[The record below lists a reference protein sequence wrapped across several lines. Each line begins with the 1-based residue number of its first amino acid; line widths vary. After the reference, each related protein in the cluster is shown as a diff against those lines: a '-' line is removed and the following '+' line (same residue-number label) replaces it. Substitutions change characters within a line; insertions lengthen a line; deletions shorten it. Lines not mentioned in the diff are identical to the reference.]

1 MTINFPLPTL
11 KAQTNVT
18 SYSRNPADH
27 PTLEKLSNLLPAL
40 TQDALASLSII
51 ALKEGYEP
59 VVVQVDYGCGCNIF
73 NRCIELIQ
81 ELSQAGKVALVR
93 SVAELLAVS
102 LSLPTQP
109 QEITLPPVLSSLTK
123 GAEQ

>member
-11 KAQTNVT
+11 KAQTNVI

-27 PTLEKLSNLLPAL
+27 PILEKLSNLLPAL

-51 ALKEGYEP
+51 ALNEGYAP
-59 VVVQVDYGCGCNIF
+59 VVVQVGYGCGCNTF

-81 ELSQAGKVALVR
+81 DLSKDGKVALVR
-93 SVAELLAVS
+93 GVAELLAVT
-102 LSLPTQP
+102 LSLPSQP
-109 QEITLPPVLSSLTK
+109 QGITLPPVFR
-123 GAEQ
+123 GHQ